1 MGKLLD
7 KLQMKSAQRMI
18 PGEVYYILENFR
30 IFEGKNPDPKT
41 GEPMKGVSVETDKGS
56 RYLPNTIA
64 VEIIADPKQ
73 FEDMKHKYVRCTEFK
88 NKYGTVSKS
97 LELLSDDEIAILFAA
112 GADEAPDLTD
122 N

>member
-7 KLQMKSAQRMI
+7 KLNMKNTEKME
-18 PGEVYYILENFR
+18 PGQIYFILENYR

-41 GEPMKGVSVETDKGS
+41 GELMKGVSVETDKGS

-64 VEIIADPKQ
+64 VEIIDDESQ
-73 FEDMKHKYVRCTEFK
+73 FEVLKHRYVRCTEFR
-88 NKYGTVSKS
+88 NKFGTMSKS
-97 LELLSDDEIAILFAA
+97 LELLSDDEIAILF
-112 GADEAPDLTD
+112 GSEAPDLSD